1 MPVEIRELTIQ
12 VNVKKPEEN
21 IGAGNGNTESGS
33 KEQVQQILDEVLRI
47 IEQKKER

>member
-21 IGAGNGNTESGS
+21 TGAAVGNAALDS
-33 KEQVQQILDEVLRI
+33 KEQVQQILDEVFRI

>member
-12 VNVKKPEEN
+12 VNVKKPEEHSGN
-21 IGAGNGNTESGS
+21 AAGSNALDS
-33 KEQVQQILDEVLRI
+33 KEQVQQILDEVFRI